1 MRYLL
6 DTNVWIEVLKGKN
19 LRLIE
24 KFARTQMAEIAVCSP
39 VRAELMHGAEK
50 YDDAVSRKEDVVRA
64 LDMAV
69 SHPFDD
75 QAAEQYGMIRH
86 DLERRRCV
94 IGHMDL
100 QIAAIALVHD
110 LTLVT
115 GNVAEFSRVS
125 GLRVDDWAV
134 R

>member
-19 LRLIE
+19 LRLVE
-24 KFARTQMAEIAVCSP
+24 KFARILTSEIVVCSP
-39 VRAELMHGAEK
+39 IRAEIMHGAEK
-50 YDDAVSRKEDVVRA
+50 YNNSVSRKEDVVRA
-64 LDMAV
+64 LDMAI
-69 SHPFDD
+69 SLPFDNPCAD
-75 QAAEQYGMIRH
+75 QYGMIRH

-94 IGHMDL
+94 IGPMDL

-115 GNVAEFSRVS
+115 GNVAEFSRVT
-125 GLRVDDWAV
+125 GLKIEDWTEG
-134 R
+134 